1 MKYKTSISRVYS
13 LLAVALLTSMF
24 TACSPDESDAELAPA
39 PTAEMVAFSATPN
52 TDNPNIITFN
62 NETPGAFKAIWDFG
76 NGSTAE
82 GQTAEGAFAVEGD
95 YTVKLT
101 VFTSGGYTSN
111 TKTIHIDNTN
121 FSMLDREDY
130 NFLTGGA
137 SNATGKTWVIEKDEA
152 GHMGVGPIGAATP
165 EWWSA
170 APNDK
175 AGEGLYDD
183 EMVFNLNG
191 FAYTYKNNGNTF
203 VNGANAAGLGGTKQG
218 DDFTLS
224 YTPPT
229 DMTWSI
235 VEENG
240 KKYLSLSKQGFV
252 GYYTGVSRYEILK
265 LTENELYLKGA
276 DAANAANGWWLRLV
290 PKGYS
295 RPVVEKPYKSTDI
308 YDTFDTDGNVVWK
321 RDNLT
326 LNESY
331 DNPAPI
337 PVNQSAK
344 VAMYIKQ
351 EGQAFE
357 FANMYTEFAHKL
369 DLRERHVIKLKVFI
383 PSYNDFTTAAGED
396 WANKNLLKQVSV
408 KLQDASSAQPW
419 TNQVEVKQ
427 QVNELDKWVELTFDF
442 GAADVVNRK
451 DLDRIVIQ
459 IGGEGNFIPGIF
471 FLDDI
476 ELVK

>member
-1 MKYKTSISRVYS
+1 MTYKISKTSIYS
-13 LLAVALLTSMF
+13 FLAAALLSSMF
-24 TACSPDESDAELAPA
+24 AACTPEETDLELAPA
-39 PTAEMVAFSATPN
+39 PTSEMVTFTMTPKA
-52 TDNPNIITFN
+52 DNANIITFK

-82 GQTAEGAFAVEGD
+82 GMQAEGAFAVAGD

-101 VFTSGGYTSN
+101 VFTAGGYTTN
-111 TKTIHIDNTN
+111 TKTVRIAQTN
-121 FSMLDREDY
+121 VAMLNREDY

-137 SNATGKTWVIEKDEA
+137 SNATGKTWVIEKDQK
-152 GHMGVGPIGAATP
+152 GHMGVGPISAATP

-191 FAYTYKNNGNTF
+191 FAYTYKNNGTTF
-203 VNGANAAGLGGTKQG
+203 VNGANASGLGGQNGG
-218 DDFTLS
+218 DYTMQ

-229 DMTWSI
+229 NMTWTI

-240 KKYLSLSKQGFV
+240 KKFLTLSNKGFI

-265 LTENELYLKGA
+265 LEENELYLKSGE
-276 DAANAANGWWLRLV
+276 AANAGNGWWLRLV

-295 RPVVEKPYKSTDI
+295 RPVAEKPYKAADVN
-308 YDTFDTDGNVVWK
+308 DTFDAAGNVVWK
-321 RDNLT
+321 KDNLT

-331 DNPAPI
+331 DNPAPLGI
-337 PVNQSAK
+337 NTSAK
-344 VAMYIKQ
+344 VAMYVKQ
-351 EGQAFE
+351 EGPAFM
-357 FANMYTEFAHKL
+357 FANMFTEFAHKL
-369 DLRERHVIKLKVFI
+369 DLRQRNVIKLKVFI
-383 PSYNDFTTAAGED
+383 PSYNDFTTEAGEG
-396 WANKNLLKQVSV
+396 WANKRLLKQVSV

-427 QVNELDKWVELTFDF
+427 QVSQLDKWVELTFDF
-442 GAADVVNRK
+442 SAADVISRK

-459 IGGEGNFIPGIF
+459 VGGEGNQFPGIF